1 MFPNESS
8 SAELTSKTNA
18 FVQNCEKVQPINP
31 TTDQV
36 PELRDTIDC
45 RADHA
50 MKTAPS
56 TPSPTTSHNGCEPC
70 ALRRGLGEGGRAGS
84 LPHPSLA
91 PSLSVISSSNPPS
104 DTIASGALQ
113 SPVKME
119 GCSSNVCSATPSCSD
134 MYKAR
139 WGIDRMLRLCG
150 GGETATATSG
160 WNNNNSNN
168 TSSTTYGQTGSSG
181 SAPQPQWNNNNGN
194 NSQQRPNNNSSP
206 QQPQTSGNAG
216 LKTTNNTGGSQAP
229 PTSQAPTAPASQP
242 PTSQPQ
248 TNGQAGASSGGG
260 TWAQAAGKGLPPPA
274 PTNPPTPTSNS
285 TKQQLEQLNNMREAL
300 FSQDGWGAHV
310 NQDSGWDIPSSPEPG
325 QKDSN
330 GTPLPPVWKPNI
342 NNGTELWETNLRN
355 GGQPP
360 PRVEKSTPWGSHTP
374 ASNIGGTWGVD
385 DDIGDSSNMWNPQSQ
400 WPNGPNQPQQPMWTG
415 AGGPKKETEWG
426 GGGGGGAGNNWG
438 DPRGAVGGAMDPRDL
453 PRGADMRS
461 SMVDQRDPMR
471 SVMDQHRGMVGG
483 DVMMRGDPRGISG
496 RLNGGA
502 SEMWPQQA
510 PHHLPPAKP
519 WPGGPPPK
527 DKPNGWEEPSPPQQ
541 RRNIPNY
548 DDGTSLWG
556 SQQQR
561 AAMQAA
567 AGQNKVSHWK
577 DLPPAGMGRG
587 IPPGMPQNRMAPNDM
602 KANNPSWPHPV
613 RINNIDKWKHN
624 HWWREEGIHDPSGTI
639 AFNMSKKNK
648 AIYLN
653 KEIGQTIHDKSQHK
667 REEALGNGS
676 WEGPHEVGAG
686 GPWPDDKVGVASWN
700 DPTLLG
706 GGPKYKMGWDG
717 DVNPMNPTTWDH
729 PPKQPQKPLTK
740 DMVWA
745 SKPFRILSD
754 MGFKKEDIETALRSS
769 NMILEDALDILNF
782 STNWRNRH
790 SDIEPPFD
798 APAFPS
804 QRYNPQQLPFAPP
817 GSSGNGPSSSSQSLN
832 SMSPAIVQ
840 KMMTQQPP
848 PQQAPSQPPT
858 PFTQTTR
865 TQQPNQPSAH
875 QLRMLVQQIQMA
887 VQAGYLNHQILN
899 QPLAPQTLILL
910 NQLLQHI
917 KVLQGLL
924 QQQQML
930 QIQNPLAKPNSN
942 QAMLHNA
949 VQITKT
955 KQQITNLQNQIQA
968 QQAIYVKQQHQMAP
982 QGDFFKGNNVH
993 DPLSALPSNFSDLAI
1008 NKEPQQHS
1016 SAFQSQQSRLTQWKL
1031 PSLDKDGDIAGGEF
1045 SRAPGTTTKPSGGNS
1060 SPNLNPLL
1068 GQTDGTWSRSNSEG
1082 GWPDSGGVSD
1092 DSKEWPNT
1100 SQANSQAFTDLV
1112 PEFEPGK
1119 PWKGTQMKSI
1129 EDDPS
1134 ITPGSVVRSPLSL
1147 ATIKD
1152 TEIFSSGGKT
1162 SPTAGG
1168 PDMPIPPLSLSSSTW
1183 SFNPPASTAS
1193 SSFTSPLGKLS
1204 GSKSTW
1210 GEAGPGNNELWGAP
1224 NKARG
1229 PPPGLSSNKAPTANG
1244 WGSLGGRWGPQPS
1257 PATWGA
1263 NTTWLLLKN
1272 LTPQQ
1277 KNYSRQARTKSI
1289 SMTSPIFNKS
1299 FIIMADDLLTSDDI
1313 RNIINQDVSDD
1324 ELDDIAQP
1332 STSAGKD
1339 LIFDSDHDSDLDI
1352 VEEDGGSDS
1361 DVHDNADPEPSEK
1374 NGANGT

>member
-613 RINNIDKWKHN
+613 R
-624 HWWREEGIHDPSGTI
+624 
-639 AFNMSKKNK
+639 
-648 AIYLN
+648 
-653 KEIGQTIHDKSQHK
+653 
-667 REEALGNGS
+667 NGS

-1272 LTPQQ
+1272 LTPQIDGSTLKTLCVQ
-1277 KNYSRQARTKSI
+1277 HGPLQNFHLYLNHGIALAKYSTRDEANKAQGALNNCVLSNTTIFAETLGDTEVQSLLAHLGQQGGGGGGWARGGGKGDTWGTGWPPAASGG
-1289 SMTSPIFNKS
+1289 TSLWGPDPPADPHRATPSSLNS
-1299 FIIMADDLLTSDDI
+1299 FLPGDLLG
-1313 RNIINQDVSDD
+1313 
-1324 ELDDIAQP
+1324 P
-1332 STSAGKD
+1332 
-1339 LIFDSDHDSDLDI
+1339 
-1352 VEEDGGSDS
+1352 SDS
-1361 DVHDNADPEPSEK
+1361 M
-1374 NGANGT
+1374 